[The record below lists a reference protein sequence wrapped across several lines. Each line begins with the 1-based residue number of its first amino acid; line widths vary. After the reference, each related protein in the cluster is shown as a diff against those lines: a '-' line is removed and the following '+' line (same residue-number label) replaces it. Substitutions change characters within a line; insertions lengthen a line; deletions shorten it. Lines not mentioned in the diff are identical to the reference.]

1 MTYFTLQQILNF
13 RRLFQYC
20 YTRDGVKLEN
30 RYLQDLFHK
39 LFQFIYFFF
48 FGKLEEMIRI
58 GLLNDCD

>member
-39 LFQFIYFFF
+39 LFNFFFF

>member
-1 MTYFTLQQILNF
+1 MTYFTALQQILNF

-39 LFQFIYFFF
+39 LFNFLFF

>member
-30 RYLQDLFHK
+30 RYLQDLFHRLFKYLFIFK
-39 LFQFIYFFF
+39 LGEI
-48 FGKLEEMIRI
+48 KRI

>member
-20 YTRDGVKLEN
+20 YMRDGIKLEN
-30 RYLQDLFHK
+30 RYLQDLFRR
-39 LFQFIYFFF
+39 LFKYLFFF
-48 FGKLEEMIRI
+48 KLGEIKRI

>member
-39 LFQFIYFFF
+39 LFKFFKFF

>member
-39 LFQFIYFFF
+39 LFNFLFF